1 MLTAITRAVS
11 PSIANC
17 ELTYLSRERIDA
29 TKAMQQQKDY
39 ERCLADLGLK
49 VISLPPEPD
58 FPDSV
63 FVEDTAVVVDE
74 VAVIPTM
81 GARSRRREVE
91 TIAPVIADYR
101 PLKFITGNGTLEG
114 GDVVMVERQC
124 YVGIST
130 RTNVEGIAQLDSF
143 LTPYNYQVIPMQ
155 VTGCLHLTTGFS
167 YLGRQTV
174 LANRSW
180 VDLSEVRGFEIIDV
194 HPEEPWA
201 ANALLIGGVVVL
213 TASSRRTAAMLRE
226 RGFDVRTVDVSELE
240 KAEAGLTCMSIIFD
254 GSKKIPHDPTADS
267 TEQNLTMSRG
277 A

>member
-11 PSIANC
+11 PAIANC
-17 ELTYLSRERIDA
+17 ELTYLSRQRIDA

-49 VISLPPEPD
+49 VISLPSEPD
-58 FPDSV
+58 YPDSV

-74 VAVIPTM
+74 VAVIPKM
-81 GARSRRREVE
+81 GAASRRREVE

-114 GDVVMVERQC
+114 GDVVMVGRKC
-124 YVGIST
+124 FVGIST
-130 RTNVEGIAQLDSF
+130 RTNVEGIAQLDAYLS
-143 LTPYNYQVIPMQ
+143 PYDYQVIPMR

-180 VDLSEVRGFEIIDV
+180 VDVSGVHGFEIIDV
-194 HPEEPWA
+194 PPEEPWA
-201 ANALLIGGVVVL
+201 ANALLIDGVVIL
-213 TASSRRTAAMLRE
+213 TASSSRTAAMLRE
-226 RGFDVRTVDVSELE
+226 RGFDIRTVDVSELE

-254 GSKKIPHDPTADS
+254 GSKKIPHTPTTDS
-267 TEQNLTMSRG
+267 TEHGLTMSHK